1 MINREKDISH
11 KTKQA
16 YEKLNK
22 ETQAMQIIHS
32 VLDSGPWTMEFD
44 ENNQIV
50 KCIWSDTFRKLV
62 GFDSEEEFPNKL
74 ESWSDRLHKSD
85 KNFVLKAF
93 WLYSGFL

>member
-1 MINREKDISH
+1 
-11 KTKQA
+11 
-16 YEKLNK
+16 
-22 ETQAMQIIHS
+22 
-32 VLDSGPWTMEFD
+32 MEFD
-44 ENNQIV
+44 ENNQVV

-93 WLYSGFL
+93 WDTVNDTTGQTVYDVEYRLLTKDKG